1 MSSENKRLIIG
12 LGNIGA
18 DYTHTRHNVGFLV
31 ADALSEK
38 YQIQF
43 ASTRLAFLS
52 SFKIKNKYVTLLKPT
67 TFMNLSGKTVAY
79 YLQVLKINFSELIV
93 ITDDIALPF
102 GEVRIRKKG
111 GAGGHNG
118 LQSIIDSVGTAEF
131 TRLRIGIGSQFV
143 KGYQSDYVLGK
154 WDEVELLHLPKIIA
168 AAVQACETFV
178 LSGSDI
184 AMNVFNKKIIE

>member
-79 YLQVLKINFSELIV
+79 YLQVLKINFTELIV

-118 LQSIIDSVGTAEF
+118 LQSIIDSVGTVEF

-154 WDEVELLHLPKIIA
+154 WDEVELLHLPKIID
-168 AAVQACETFV
+168 AAVQACEIFV